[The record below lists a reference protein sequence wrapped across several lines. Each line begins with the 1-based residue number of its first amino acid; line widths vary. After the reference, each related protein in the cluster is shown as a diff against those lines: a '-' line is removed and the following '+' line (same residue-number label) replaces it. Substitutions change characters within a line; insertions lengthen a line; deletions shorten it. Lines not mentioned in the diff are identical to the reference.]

1 MKLYFAGN
9 FPMMKDPEKEKA
21 CMELIRSQYPH
32 YRRLVSFYFKED
44 ALNLINIKKE
54 IDNESQS

>member
-1 MKLYFAGN
+1 MRLYFAGN

-21 CMELIRSQYPH
+21 CMEIIRARYPH
-32 YRRLVSFYFKED
+32 YRRIVSFFFEDD

-54 IDNESQS
+54 LKDGTSS

>member
-1 MKLYFAGN
+1 LKLYFAGN

-21 CMELIRSQYPH
+21 CMEIIRARYPH
-32 YRRLVSFYFKED
+32 YRRIISFFFEDD

-54 IDNESQS
+54 LEE